1 MEKEY
6 YTLEE
11 SEERTKERIK
21 RSAKEVAR
29 EIMNNRKQYV

>member
-11 SEERTKERIK
+11 SEKRTQERIK
-21 RSAKEVAR
+21 KSAKEVAR
-29 EIMNNRKQYV
+29 EIINNRKQYV